1 MNKSEY
7 NRTYIVELENLWAVM
22 HMKLFDAE
30 NEITRLAAELE
41 EVKGSASE
49 LLDELIDERNKHAK
63 PVVHTPE
70 NLAKFNSAIT
80 KMEPVK

>member
-7 NRTYIVELENLWAVM
+7 NEAYINDLEGIWRVM
-22 HMKLFDAE
+22 HKLLFDAE
-30 NEITRLAAELE
+30 NEITRLTAELE

-63 PVVHTPE
+63 PVEHTPE